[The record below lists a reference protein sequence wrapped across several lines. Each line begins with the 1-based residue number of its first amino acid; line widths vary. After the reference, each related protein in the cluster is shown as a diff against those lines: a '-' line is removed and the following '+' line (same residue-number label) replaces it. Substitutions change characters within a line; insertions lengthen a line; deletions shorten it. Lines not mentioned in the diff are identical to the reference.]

1 MKGGQFRK
9 AKKFYK
15 RKKYSEI
22 IKLLEPQVFRFRESF
37 TFFFLLG
44 MACLKTGDVGGAYS
58 YLTRAHDLNPE
69 NIDTLLGL
77 SVVYLKKQDPQK
89 TLSTW
94 FLVLDHDP
102 HNKIAQRGLKILRK
116 YTDSEDLLE
125 FLDSGKINKILPS
138 PAFSMNKLKLF
149 LIIAI
154 LMVTASGVFYGTFL
168 FMNKNNHVPQRTGVE
183 SLTLRGTVDTSTSQK
198 TLYHFND
205 KELRIELI
213 KIKHFFNNF
222 DDNRAMKEIN
232 RVLLSN
238 ADSTV
243 KNQVR
248 VLEGY
253 LSKPSFATLKTKYT
267 YKDVQ
272 KTPLLYR
279 NCFVI
284 WKGRVSNLVISENSI
299 SFDLLVG
306 YADEKVLEGIV
317 PVNLKFGAKIDT
329 SLAIDVLG
337 KVIIDGSKIR
347 LLGIGIHQFQ

>member
-1 MKGGQFRK
+1 MGGSQFRK

-15 RKKYSEI
+15 QKKYSEI
-22 IKLLEPQVFRFRESF
+22 IKLLEPQVFRFRENF

-44 MACLKTGDVGGAYS
+44 MSCLMTGDVGGAYS

-94 FLVLDHDP
+94 FLVLDRDP

-125 FLDSGKINKILPS
+125 FLDSGKINKILPK
-138 PAFSMNKLKLF
+138 PAFSMKKLTK
-149 LIIAI
+149 LIITATLFI
-154 LMVTASGVFYGTFL
+154 TASGVFYGTFIYINQ
-168 FMNKNNHVPQRTGVE
+168 NKHVPQRTGVE
-183 SLTLRGTVDTSTSQK
+183 SLTLKGTIDTSVTQK
-198 TLYHFND
+198 TIYHFND
-205 KELRIELI
+205 KELKNELL
-213 KIKHFFNNF
+213 KIKNLFNNF
-222 DDNRAMKEIN
+222 DDNRAMREIN

-238 ADSTV
+238 ADSIV

-267 YKDVQ
+267 YREVQ

-284 WKGRVSNLVISENSI
+284 WKGRVSNLVITENSF

-317 PVNLKFGAKIDT
+317 PVNLNFGAKIDS
-329 SLAIDVLG
+329 SLPIDVLG

>member
-1 MKGGQFRK
+1 MGGSQFRK

-15 RKKYSEI
+15 QKKYSEI
-22 IKLLEPQVFRFRESF
+22 IQMLEPQVFRFRESF
-37 TFFFLLG
+37 IFFFLLG

-58 YLTRAHDLNPE
+58 YLTRAHDLNPD

-94 FLVLDHDP
+94 FLVLDRDP

-116 YTDSEDLLE
+116 YTDPEDLLE
-125 FLDSGKINKILPS
+125 FLDSGKINKILPA
-138 PAFSMNKLKLF
+138 PAFSMNKFKIF
-149 LIIAI
+149 LIVAI
-154 LMVTASGVFYGTFL
+154 LFVTASGLFYGSYL
-168 FMNKNNHVPQRTGVE
+168 YLNKNKHVPQRIGIE
-183 SLTLRGTVDTSTSQK
+183 SLTLEGTIDTSTTKK
-198 TLYHFND
+198 TLYNFND
-205 KELRIELI
+205 KELRIKLL
-213 KIKHFFNNF
+213 KIKNFFNNF
-222 DDNRAMKEIN
+222 NDNRAMREIN

-243 KNQVR
+243 KNQVK
-248 VLEGY
+248 VLSGY

-267 YKDVQ
+267 YQEVK
-272 KTPLLYR
+272 KTPLLYH

-284 WKGRVSNLVISENSI
+284 WRGRVSNLVITENSI

-317 PVNLKFGAKIDT
+317 PVKLNFGAKIDS

-337 KVIIDGSKIR
+337 KIIIDGSQIR
-347 LLGIGIHQFQ
+347 LLGTGIHQFQ